1 MMQNRSIRWSI
12 LSVLA
17 AACVLSTPRVS
28 AQSTKDMI
36 LETQRQIATLQE
48 ALRQQDR
55 EGAQRFAAL
64 EALIKQNMES
74 TTRLNQAIAVI
85 ERAVNKQSDA
95 ILPPVTRTAA
105 KADALSD
112 QFGGLR
118 DAVEE
123 TNAMLAKLTTEV
135 ADIKTQLTT
144 LPPPT
149 MTVPGQEGDPGS
161 DTFGESFLTNAVN
174 DFNRGSYD
182 LAKAQFE
189 DFLRYSGNSPR
200 AAEAQYYLGQISYNQ
215 GDYET
220 AIRDFDI
227 VVERYATSF
236 FGAQAQYKKAVS
248 LDRLGRSM
256 EAQRELDSLIARYPN
271 ASVTE
276 NARGMLEQLQAGGQA
291 GGPAAKPSPLR
302 P

>member
-1 MMQNRSIRWSI
+1 MLNRWIHCSF
-12 LSVLA
+12 LSLVGA
-17 AACVLSTPRVS
+17 AFLLSSPRAS

-36 LETQRQIATLQE
+36 LETQRQIASLQE
-48 ALRQQDR
+48 ALRQRDV
-55 EGAQRFAAL
+55 ESAERFAAL

-105 KADALSD
+105 KTDALSD

-123 TNAMLAKLTTEV
+123 TNAMLAKLTTQV

-144 LPPPT
+144 LPPPS
-149 MTVPGQEGDPGS
+149 MGAPGAEGGEPGA
-161 DTFGESFLTNAVN
+161 FGDSFLTNAVN

-189 DFLRYSGNSPR
+189 DFLKYSPTSPQ
-200 AAEAQYYLGQISYNQ
+200 AAEAQYHLGLIAYNQ
-215 GDYET
+215 GDYDT
-220 AIRDFDI
+220 AIRNFDI
-227 VVERYATSF
+227 VIERYATSF
-236 FGAQAQYKKAVS
+236 FGPEAQFKKAVS
-248 LDRLGRSM
+248 LERLGRTM

-271 ASVTE
+271 AQITE
-276 NARGMLEQLQAGGQA
+276 NAKGMLEQLRNGGTGGGAAG
-291 GGPAAKPSPLR
+291 KPSPLR

>member
-1 MMQNRSIRWSI
+1 
-12 LSVLA
+12 
-17 AACVLSTPRVS
+17 
-28 AQSTKDMI
+28 MI
-36 LETQRQIATLQE
+36 LETQRQIAVLQE

-55 EGAQRFAAL
+55 EEAQRYAAL

-105 KADALSD
+105 KTDALSD

-135 ADIKTQLTT
+135 ADIKTQINT
-144 LPPPT
+144 LPPPS
-149 MTVPGQEGDPGS
+149 MGMPGGEGLEGG

-182 LAKAQFE
+182 LAKAQFD
-189 DFLRYSGNSPR
+189 DFLKYSPNSPR
-200 AAEAQYYLGQISYNQ
+200 AAEAQYYLGQIAYNQ
-215 GDYET
+215 NDYET
-220 AIRDFDI
+220 AIRELD
-227 VVERYATSF
+227 VVIERYSASF
-236 FGAQAQYKKAVS
+236 FGAQAQYKKAVA
-248 LDRLGRSM
+248 LERLGRTM
-256 EAQRELDSLIARYPN
+256 EAARELDSLIARYPN

-276 NARGMLEQLQAGGQA
+276 NARGMLEQLQGSAA
-291 GGPAAKPSPLR
+291 GGPAGKPSPLR

>member
-1 MMQNRSIRWSI
+1 
-12 LSVLA
+12 
-17 AACVLSTPRVS
+17 
-28 AQSTKDMI
+28 MI

-48 ALRQQDR
+48 ALRQRDR
-55 EGAQRFAAL
+55 ESAERFAAL

-85 ERAVNKQSDA
+85 ERAVNKQSDD

-144 LPPPT
+144 LPPPS
-149 MTVPGQEGDPGS
+149 MAPAGGEGE
-161 DTFGESFLTNAVN
+161 DTGAFGDSFLTNAIN

-189 DFLRYSGNSPR
+189 DFLRYSGASPR
-200 AAEAQYYLGQISYNQ
+200 AAEAQYYLGLIPYNQ
-215 GDYET
+215 GDYEA
-220 AIRDFDI
+220 AIPEFDQVI
-227 VVERYATSF
+227 EQHASSF
-236 FGAQAQYKKAVS
+236 FGPEAQFKKAVS
-248 LDRLGRSM
+248 LERLGRTM
-256 EAQRELDSLIARYPN
+256 DAQRELDSLIARFPN
-271 ASVTE
+271 AQITE
-276 NARGMLEQLQAGGQA
+276 NARGMLEQLQAPGGA
-291 GGPAAKPSPLR
+291 AAAKPSPLR

>member
-1 MMQNRSIRWSI
+1 
-12 LSVLA
+12 
-17 AACVLSTPRVS
+17 
-28 AQSTKDMI
+28 MI
-36 LETQRQIATLQE
+36 LQVQRDIAVLQE
-48 ALRQQDR
+48 ALRQRDK
-55 EGAQRFAAL
+55 ESAERFAAL

-85 ERAVNKQSDA
+85 ERAVNKQTDS

-123 TNAMLAKLTTEV
+123 TNAMLAKLTTQV

-149 MTVPGQEGDPGS
+149 MTAPGAEGEAGGAE
-161 DTFGESFLTNAVN
+161 TFGESFLTNAVN

-182 LAKAQFE
+182 LAKAQFQ
-189 DFLRYSGNSPR
+189 DFLKYSPTSPK
-200 AAEAQYYLGQISYNQ
+200 AAEAQYYLGQIAYNL
-215 GDYET
+215 GDYES
-220 AIRDFDI
+220 AIREFD
-227 VVERYATSF
+227 VVIQKYASSF
-236 FGAQAQYKKAVS
+236 FGPQAQYKKAVA
-248 LDRLGRSM
+248 LDKLGRSM
-256 EAQRELDSLIARYPN
+256 EAQRELDSLLARYPN
-271 ASVTE
+271 APVAE
-276 NARGMLEQLQAGGQA
+276 NARGMLDQLKGGGQA
-291 GGPAAKPSPLR
+291 GGPAAKPSPLK